1 MIKRSLLLA
10 LVSMSLAACGSAP
23 PRQPAAIEQAGKAE
37 LAAHR
42 ALRDGDLPR
51 AGEMFRLAMLRQ
63 QALENLPAY
72 AQAGINLA
80 SVQHRLGQDEAA
92 LALLHELLA
101 NRSGLMPRDLQTTA
115 AFRKAVILADQEK
128 YTDAGAALQNADQLC
143 ANACSLRAGINNLQA
158 RLALQAGDDLAA
170 LARAKQVIAAGPDKE
185 ELANALRIAGK
196 VENKLQQHNEALTH
210 YSSALELDKELAFSL
225 RIAEDL
231 QGIAVALQGLGRN
244 DEAATFAKRAEAVS
258 TAARALQSHAPGK
271 TVP

>member
-1 MIKRSLLLA
+1 MTKPILLA
-10 LVSMSLAACGSAP
+10 LIALTLAACGSAP
-23 PRQPAAIEQAGKAE
+23 PRQPAAIEQAGKSE

-51 AGEMFRLAMLRQ
+51 AREMFRQAMLRQ

-72 AQAGINLA
+72 AMAAINLA
-80 SVQHRLGQDEAA
+80 SVQHRMGQHEAA
-92 LALLHELLA
+92 LALLEELLK
-101 NRSGLMPRDLQTTA
+101 NTNGLIPVDMQTTA
-115 AFRKAVILADQEK
+115 AFRKAVILADRQK
-128 YTDAGAALQNADQLC
+128 YPEADAALQSTDQFC

-170 LARAKQVIAAGPDKE
+170 LARAKQVIAASPDKE

-210 YSSALELDKELAFSL
+210 YSSALELDKELAFSP

-231 QGIAVALQGLGRN
+231 QGIAEALQGLGRN
-244 DEAATFAKRAEAVS
+244 DEAATFVKRAEAVS
-258 TAARALQSHAPGK
+258 TAARALQSHVPGK
-271 TVP
+271 VSP